1 MNSGVTSTRPGRRNR
16 TGRDKRADEAND
28 FATITSKRKIID
40 ARRRT
45 RADETTKGRTIDRIP
60 RHGRVDGR
68 RCTMI
73 ETNDDRDDGT
83 SSIGARG
90 RRWANGTSGTSVNAG
105 EGTTSETKIGRR

>member
-1 MNSGVTSTRPGRRNR
+1 
-16 TGRDKRADEAND
+16 
-28 FATITSKRKIID
+28 
-40 ARRRT
+40 
-45 RADETTKGRTIDRIP
+45 
-60 RHGRVDGR
+60 
-68 RCTMI
+68 MI